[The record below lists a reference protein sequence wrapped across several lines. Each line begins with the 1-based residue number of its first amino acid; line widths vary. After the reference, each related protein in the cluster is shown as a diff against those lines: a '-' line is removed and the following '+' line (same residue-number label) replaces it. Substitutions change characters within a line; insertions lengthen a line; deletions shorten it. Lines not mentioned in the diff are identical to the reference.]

1 MVTLITIVNY
11 DSFFRKVIK
20 NLKFSSSKLFFHMRG
35 WNFHLKP
42 ENKKHQLYVISTV
55 EIKSKT
61 REISENFAL
70 STFFKQ
76 KFL

>member
-1 MVTLITIVNY
+1 MCE
-11 DSFFRKVIK
+11 
-20 NLKFSSSKLFFHMRG
+20 

-55 EIKSKT
+55 EKKSKT

-70 STFFKQ
+70 STFFKK

>member
-11 DSFFRKVIK
+11 DNCSRKVIK
-20 NLKFSSSKLFFHMRG
+20 NLKFFSSKLFFHMCE

-55 EIKSKT
+55 EKKSKT

-70 STFFKQ
+70 STFFKK